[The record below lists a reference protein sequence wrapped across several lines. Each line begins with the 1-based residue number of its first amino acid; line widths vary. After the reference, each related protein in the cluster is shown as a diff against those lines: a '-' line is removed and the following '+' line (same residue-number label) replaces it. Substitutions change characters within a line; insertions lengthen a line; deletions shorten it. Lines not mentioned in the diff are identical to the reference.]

1 MHHSSAV
8 CRRSTSD
15 TPRSRR
21 PKAMLSITVSHGN
34 RVYDWNTI
42 PRSAPGRVT
51 GSPSSRTRPS
61 LARSRPATI
70 RSKVDL
76 PQPDGPKMAMKSLSA
91 THSERGSRA
100 RDDPLPPRT
109 AGKVRVTPS
118 MMSLLMDPCAYQE
131 SGRGCRRVG
140 IPSRACPTMWPPNT
154 SRPVASLYLPHKRAG
169 GTVRQSPQ
177 TPGEERAVDALE
189 QEIGGKSYQADDNDA
204 KNDLPRG
211 EQRLAVGDHVTDS
224 GRWADQLGDDDVGPS
239 PAQHQTEDLRNLRW
253 AGGDQHARDDPPIAG
268 AQCVGC
274 FHQIAPGVAHA
285 DSHHQDQLE
294 HRANEYDEQLLGL

>member
-1 MHHSSAV
+1 MHHSSAI

-70 RSKVDL
+70 LSKVDL

-91 THSERGSRA
+91 TLSEMGSRA
-100 RDDPLPPRT
+100 RVDPLPPRT
-109 AGKVRVTPS
+109 GGKVRVTPS

-131 SGRGCRRVG
+131 SGRGWRTEGDRNPFASLSHHAAVG
-140 IPSRACPTMWPPNT
+140 HVA
-154 SRPVASLYLPHKRAG
+154 PVASFVLAAYSPPKTARG
-169 GTVRQSPQ
+169 PVCQSPQ
-177 TPGEERAVDALE
+177 SPGEERLVDALE
-189 QEIGGKSYQADDNDA
+189 QEIGGKSYQADDNNAED
-204 KNDLPRG
+204 DLTRG
-211 EQRLAVGDHVTDS
+211 EQRLAVGDHV
-224 GRWADQLGDDDVGPS
+224 AD
-239 PAQHQTEDLRNLRW
+239 
-253 AGGDQHARDDPPIAG
+253 AGG
-268 AQCVGC
+268 
-274 FHQIAPGVAHA
+274 
-285 DSHHQDQLE
+285 
-294 HRANEYDEQLLGL
+294 